1 MLMELKKRRCHLY
14 TFSSSMSYQL
24 RLDKND
30 SYPPNTRVNMVL
42 EVGSYIAF
50 YVL

>member
-1 MLMELKKRRCHLY
+1 MLIELEERQCYWY
-14 TFSSSMSYQL
+14 TFSSPMSFQL
-24 RLDKND
+24 AENEL
-30 SYPPNTRVNMVL
+30 SPNTIVNMVL